1 MSKRFKMS
9 KGHSRRSF
17 TRSAKGTH
25 RKNVVSGA
33 TAALRGGIR
42 L

>member
-1 MSKRFKMS
+1 MGKRFKMS

-17 TRSAKGTH
+17 TRGASRTH
-25 RKNVVSGA
+25 RRNVASGPM
-33 TAALRGGIR
+33 RGGIR